1 MPVKKAQRLRAVRAR
16 VVFAEGSK
24 APNLPETATGEFFTH
39 ARPGSMQNGR
49 LKLRSGAKQKCQN

>member
-16 VVFAEGSK
+16 VVFAECSK

-49 LKLRSGAKQKCQN
+49 LRRIII